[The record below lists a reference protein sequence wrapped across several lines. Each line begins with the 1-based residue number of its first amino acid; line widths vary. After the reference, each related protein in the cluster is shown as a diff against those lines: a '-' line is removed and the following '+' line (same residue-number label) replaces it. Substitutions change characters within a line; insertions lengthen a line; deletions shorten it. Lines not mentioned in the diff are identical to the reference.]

1 MKQQFMKEKEYMKL
15 PVSLVWI
22 SDIKLSKDEKTP
34 DKISGK
40 TNKKRQEASYKNAYD
55 IDVRSEKTFRALEST
70 GCVREMIVII
80 HLILQ
85 YVM

>member
-1 MKQQFMKEKEYMKL
+1 MTTSLILKSMIEEYYNT
-15 PVSLVWI
+15 
-22 SDIKLSKDEKTP
+22 IKRAYTQVRDEKTP